1 MIQSNESDEHLMSRY
16 RDGDAAAFEMLYER
30 HKSSLYR
37 YLLRQLQDRG
47 TAEEIFQE
55 VWMNL
60 INSRQRYRVKARF
73 TTLLYR
79 IAHNRVVDHYRS
91 RAYRNSLLDEHS
103 EDGVAQIQD
112 DNTPGADQILSTT
125 RQVERLKALISQ
137 LPHEQREAFLLHQEA
152 GLSLELIAQVTGAA
166 KETVKSR
173 LRYAFTRLR
182 AALSRE
188 QQEQRHVQ

>member
-1 MIQSNESDEHLMSRY
+1 MIQSNETDEYLMSRY

-60 INSRQRYRVKARF
+60 INSRQRYRVKAGF

-103 EDGVAQIQD
+103 EDGVALIQD
-112 DNTPGADQILSTT
+112 DTTPGADQILSTT

-152 GLSLELIAQVTGAA
+152 GLSLELIAQITGAA

-173 LRYAFTRLR
+173 LRYAFARLR
-182 AALSRE
+182 AALFRD